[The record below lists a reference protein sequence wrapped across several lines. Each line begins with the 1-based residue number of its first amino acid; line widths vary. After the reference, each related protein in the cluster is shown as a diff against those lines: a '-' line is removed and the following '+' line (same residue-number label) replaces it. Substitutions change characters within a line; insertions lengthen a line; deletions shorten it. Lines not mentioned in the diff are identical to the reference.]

1 MNGELYI
8 LNQPRDPSWFSGVSD
23 AASTW
28 LWQHDDLM
36 PLLLGEIVLAVV
48 IIAVFV
54 WWERRKTQRTDA
66 ETMRRIE
73 TRESNHHRE
82 ED

>member
-1 MNGELYI
+1 MNGDLYI

-28 LWQHDDLM
+28 LWQHDDLI
-36 PLLLGEIVLAVV
+36 PLLLGKIVLAVV
-48 IIAVFV
+48 IVAIVV
-54 WWERRKTQRTDA
+54 WRERRHALRADA
-66 ETMRRIE
+66 ETKRIGAME
-73 TRESNHHRE
+73 FNHCRE

>member
-1 MNGELYI
+1 MNGDLYI

-28 LWQHDDLM
+28 LWQHDDLI
-36 PLLLGEIVLAVV
+36 PLLLGEVVLATV
-48 IIAVFV
+48 IVAVFV
-54 WWERRKTQRTDA
+54 WRERRQALGADA
-66 ETMRRIE
+66 ETMRRIGA
-73 TRESNHHRE
+73 RPFIHSRE